1 MWKTKVWLP
10 KRKGED
16 KEGKIESFGLADT
29 NYYIKER

>member
-1 MWKTKVWLP
+1 MDKVGGEEGE
-10 KRKGED
+10 GED